1 MKLNPKGYPI
11 DLNADL
17 GEGGPNDAALLQLI
31 TSANIACGG
40 HSGDRSSM
48 QTTVK
53 LALASR
59 VNIGAHPS
67 FPDRKNF
74 GRQPMVISDQ
84 ELLTSL
90 YQQINSLKAV
100 CDSLN
105 AKMFHVKPHGALYN
119 QAAFSEHL
127 GLLLIKTIKRID
139 PSLKLMILAASPL
152 VQLARQQGLDVIEE
166 AFADR
171 RYLANA
177 SLAPRQ
183 MQGAVIEDDA
193 QAMSQVELLLANKP
207 LATLDGAL
215 LRLRADSIC
224 IHGDSEHALSFA
236 KQISARLERS
246 CKF

>member
-1 MKLNPKGYPI
+1 
-11 DLNADL
+11 
-17 GEGGPNDAALLQLI
+17 
-31 TSANIACGG
+31 
-40 HSGDRSSM
+40 
-48 QTTVK
+48 
-53 LALASR
+53 
-59 VNIGAHPS
+59 
-67 FPDRKNF
+67 
-74 GRQPMVISDQ
+74 
-84 ELLTSL
+84 
-90 YQQINSLKAV
+90 
-100 CDSLN
+100 
-105 AKMFHVKPHGALYN
+105 
-119 QAAFSEHL
+119 
-127 GLLLIKTIKRID
+127 
-139 PSLKLMILAASPL
+139 MILAASPL

-236 KQISARLERS
+236 KQISARFERS

>member
-17 GEGGPNDAALLQLI
+17 GEGGANDAALLQLI

-40 HSGDRSSM
+40 HSGDQLSM

-53 LALASR
+53 LALASG

-74 GRQPMVISDQ
+74 GRQPMVNSDQ

-100 CDSLN
+100 CDSLG
-105 AKMFHVKPHGALYN
+105 AKLFHVKPHGALYN

-127 GLLLIKTIKRID
+127 GLLLIKAIKQID
-139 PSLKLMILAASPL
+139 PRLKLMILAASPL

-236 KQISARLERS
+236 KQISARFERS

>member
-1 MKLNPKGYPI
+1 MLSNPKGYPI

-17 GEGGPNDAALLQLI
+17 GEGGANDAALLQLI

-40 HSGDRSSM
+40 HSGDQLSM

-53 LALASR
+53 LALASG

-67 FPDRKNF
+67 FPDRENF

-127 GLLLIKTIKRID
+127 GLLLIKAIKRID

-236 KQISARLERS
+236 KQISARLTV
-246 CKF
+246 

>member
-1 MKLNPKGYPI
+1 MLSNPKIYPI

-17 GEGGPNDAALLQLI
+17 GEGGANDAALLQLI

-40 HSGDRSSM
+40 HSGDQLSM

-53 LALASR
+53 LALASG

-67 FPDRKNF
+67 FPDRENF

-127 GLLLIKTIKRID
+127 GLLLIKAIKRID
-139 PSLKLMILAASPL
+139 PRLKLMILAASPL

-236 KQISARLERS
+236 KQISARLTV
-246 CKF
+246 

>member
-1 MKLNPKGYPI
+1 MLSNPKIYPI

-17 GEGGPNDAALLQLI
+17 GEGGANDAALLQLI

-40 HSGDRSSM
+40 HSGDQSSM

-53 LALASR
+53 LALASG

-67 FPDRKNF
+67 FPDRENF

-127 GLLLIKTIKRID
+127 GLLLIKAIKRID
-139 PSLKLMILAASPL
+139 PRLKLMILAASPL

-236 KQISARLERS
+236 KQISARLTV
-246 CKF
+246 

>member
-1 MKLNPKGYPI
+1 MLSNPKGYPI

-17 GEGGPNDAALLQLI
+17 GEGGANDAALLQVI

-40 HSGDRSSM
+40 HTGDQSSM

-53 LALASR
+53 LALTSG
-59 VNIGAHPS
+59 VHIGAHPS
-67 FPDRKNF
+67 YPDGENF

-100 CDSLN
+100 CDSLG

-119 QAAFSEHL
+119 QAAFNEHL
-127 GLLLIKTIKRID
+127 GGILIDVIKRID
-139 PSLKLMILAASPL
+139 PTLKLMILAGSPL
-152 VQLARQQGLDVIEE
+152 VNQAKSHGLTIIEE

-183 MQGAVIEDDA
+183 MQGAVIEEDA
-193 QAMSQVELLLANKP
+193 QAMEQVEQLLANKP
-207 LATLDGAL
+207 LTTLDGAL

-224 IHGDSEHALSFA
+224 IHGDNEHALSLA
-236 KQISARLERS
+236 KLISARLTAG
-246 CKF
+246 KKL

>member
-1 MKLNPKGYPI
+1 MSSSPRAYPI

-17 GEGGPNDAALLQLI
+17 GEGGANDAALLRVI

-40 HSGDRSSM
+40 HAGDQSSM

-53 LALASR
+53 LALASG

-74 GRQPMVISDQ
+74 GRLPMDISDQ
-84 ELLTSL
+84 ALSSTLER
-90 YQQINSLKAV
+90 QISSLKAV
-100 CDSLN
+100 CDSQG
-105 AKMFHVKPHGALYN
+105 AKLFHVKPHGALYN

-127 GLLLIKTIKRID
+127 GLVLINAIKRID

-152 VQLARQQGLDVIEE
+152 VQLARHQGLDVIEE

-183 MQGAVIEDDA
+183 MKGAVIEDDA
-193 QAMSQVELLLANKP
+193 QAMSQVELLLANEP
-207 LATLDGAL
+207 LPTLDGAW
-215 LRLRADSIC
+215 LRLKADSIC
-224 IHGDSEHALSFA
+224 IHGDNEHALRLA
-236 KQISARLERS
+236 KLISARLTAR
-246 CKF
+246 KKL

>member
-1 MKLNPKGYPI
+1 MLSNSKGYPI

-17 GEGGPNDAALLQLI
+17 GEGGANDAALLQLI

-40 HSGDRSSM
+40 HSGDQSSM
-48 QTTVK
+48 HTAVR
-53 LALASR
+53 LALASG

-67 FPDRKNF
+67 FPDRKHF
-74 GRQPMVISDQ
+74 GRQPMIISDQ
-84 ELLTSL
+84 ELLASI

-100 CDSLN
+100 CDSLG

-119 QAAFSEHL
+119 LAAFNERL
-127 GLLLIKTIKRID
+127 GLLLIETIKRID

-171 RYLANA
+171 RYLHNA

-183 MQGAVIEDDA
+183 MQGAVIENDT
-193 QAMSQVELLLANKP
+193 QALEQVELLLGNKP
-207 LATLDGAL
+207 LPTLDGAL
-215 LRLRADSIC
+215 LRLKADSIC

-236 KQISARLERS
+236 KQISARLTA
-246 CKF
+246 

>member
-1 MKLNPKGYPI
+1 MKSNPKGYPI

-17 GEGGPNDAALLQLI
+17 GEGGANDEALLQLI

-40 HSGDRSSM
+40 HSGDQSSM
-48 QTTVK
+48 EATVK
-53 LALASR
+53 LALASG

-67 FPDRKNF
+67 FPDRENF

-84 ELLTSL
+84 ELFTSL
-90 YQQINSLKAV
+90 YQQINSLKAI
-100 CDSLN
+100 CDSLD
-105 AKMFHVKPHGALYN
+105 AKMFHVKPHGAFYN

-139 PSLKLMILAASPL
+139 PKLKLMILAASPL

-171 RYLANA
+171 RYLANG
-177 SLAPRQ
+177 SLAPRK
-183 MQGAVIEDDA
+183 MKGAVIEDNA
-193 QAMSQVELLLANKP
+193 QALEQVELLLGNKP
-207 LATLDGAL
+207 LHTLDGAL
-215 LRLRADSIC
+215 LRLKSDSIC

-236 KQISARLERS
+236 KQISARLTV
-246 CKF
+246 